1 VGNKESV
8 SFIFLQL
15 SATAKQRKV
24 PSSRIARMVSF
35 GGLAA
40 GLGIGTVAEIT
51 RRSLGLTNEEP
62 SVGSALDSVFLSE
75 ANAERIVNTLC
86 KVRGIVLYC
95 IVLYSCIIITTTITN
110 TTELI
115 FCQLNIQIYI
125 LSKDVNLTHWHT
137 AFYNTWRTY
146 KY

>member
-1 VGNKESV
+1 MGNKESV

-86 KVRGIVLYC
+86 KVRGIVLY
-95 IVLYSCIIITTTITN
+95 SSIIITTTITN